1 MMAGWRTDSQYVPS
15 SSYTTG
21 FLNLPS
27 ELDIR
32 SSIRTETFRPLN
44 TSPPKEDII
53 LMAEFSEIEGPMPLV
68 TIPSIP
74 SAHVDLNDFVVKVM
88 STDYLNTS
96 GEFRVCADT
105 QMVQQDIEP
114 GIHVYVHYFT
124 LYDVRARGFVRPMC
138 LSYITADSRKLLKYF
153 SQLRQQFTTA
163 TEYLKL
169 SNLEW
174 FTMEMQGLI
183 RNLEYTKDRYIHQQR
198 NVHLSSPKKS
208 ADVVTKGVTFE
219 DIGLEDGL
227 KFETSH
233 YHTKINV
240 RDIDSDSSQV
250 RVSPG
255 YSCLSSGDYDA
266 CDGDDTSNRRA
277 SNALKTVLSDVPV
290 YNTID
295 EDDDEESLLKH
306 TTLEAVALQLMECQ
320 HILDIIKPHL
330 DKPEIEEDLNR
341 LSTEICS
348 KPQSP
353 LYKAMHRLLMLENPE
368 ENTKPSICI
377 LSLMKRNFNVMRS
390 VQMLCGIGYIGC
402 LLKLRSI
409 HEKYK
414 KSVLTLIFEDLDN
427 KIYDNPLGSL
437 FIGNIP
443 TINVIKCNSTPIS
456 PKPNPYASLCYD
468 DHFVNLLTSG
478 PSQLSTP
485 DSEYADAIE
494 TPKEGLDISEAGDC
508 LQVFPVKKDAEE
520 NDSDHSHEALTKLS
534 ATLDN
539 HNSDLYTEKMRVS
552 GEIEEAALDNHNSD
566 LSSEKKR
573 VSSDSETAVFMETT
587 EENRGVNNGEKQLN
601 IAQRGSNSS
610 SSSWSS
616 NPLYDW
622 GHFEG
627 IEEEEVVQ
635 AGIAFAL
642 GEEVQPR
649 VNINDR
655 MLTSQACRLSGL
667 IQQFCGVSH
676 CLVHALLSGR
686 PIVLAAADSY
696 KPLVMLYVRALST
709 LLPRSASQQLPVL
722 RWHTGTITNHHVK
735 QFQVMGVCIPER
747 LHVQDLMSNATL
759 NQVTVLNIETGHISG
774 VAYSGTLVRGV
785 EQYVRR
791 LFSSN
796 SALQTSL
803 QAIIISLGLKIYL
816 LYHLQLTTNR
826 STKEILK
833 GIGVAKGDW
842 DIVDNLCSI
851 VQSQIKTNL

>member
-1 MMAGWRTDSQYVPS
+1 MAGWRTDSQFVPS
-15 SSYTTG
+15 SAYTTG

-44 TSPPKEDII
+44 TSPSKEDII

-74 SAHVDLNDFVVKVM
+74 STHVDLNDFVVKVM

-138 LSYITADSRKLLKYF
+138 LSYITTDSRKLLKYF

-174 FTMEMQGLI
+174 FSMEMQGLI
-183 RNLEYTKDRYIHQQR
+183 KNLEYTKDRYIHLQR
-198 NVHLSSPKKS
+198 NVHQTSPRQSS
-208 ADVVTKGVTFE
+208 DVMAKGVTLD

-227 KFETSH
+227 KLETSS
-233 YHTKINV
+233 YRKKISF
-240 RDIDSDSSQV
+240 RDFDNDSSHV

-255 YSCLSSGDYDA
+255 YSCLSSPGDYDS
-266 CDGDDTSNRRA
+266 CDSGDLMNRSA
-277 SNALKTVLSDVPV
+277 SNVFKTMLADVPA

-306 TTLEAVALQLMECQ
+306 TTLEAVAMQLMECQ

-330 DKPEIEEDLNR
+330 DKKEIEEDLNR
-341 LSTEICS
+341 LCTEICS

-353 LYKAMHRLLMLENPE
+353 LYKAMHRLLMLEKPE
-368 ENTKPSICI
+368 ENAKPSICI
-377 LSLMKRNFNVMRS
+377 LSLMKRNFSVMRS
-390 VQMLCGIGYIGC
+390 VQMLCGMGYVGC

-414 KSVLTLIFEDLDN
+414 KSVLTLIFEDLDSQ
-427 KIYDNPLGSL
+427 IYDNPLGSL

-443 TINVIKCNSTPIS
+443 TINVIKSNNNPVS
-456 PKPNPYASLCYD
+456 PKPNPYSSLCYD

-485 DSEYADAIE
+485 ESEYADAIE
-494 TPKEGLDISEAGDC
+494 TPREGPDISEAVDC
-508 LQVFPVKKDAEE
+508 LQVFPVKKDNGEE
-520 NDSDHSHEALTKLS
+520 ESDSISQDNPNS
-534 ATLDN
+534 A
-539 HNSDLYTEKMRVS
+539 S
-552 GEIEEAALDNHNSD
+552 
-566 LSSEKKR
+566 SSENR
-573 VSSDSETAVFMETT
+573 RISSDSAVTDFQETT
-587 EENRGVNNGEKQLN
+587 EDNNDGINNGEKQPSLV
-601 IAQRGSNSS
+601 QRGSNSS

-616 NPLYDW
+616 NPQYDW

-627 IEEEEVVQ
+627 IEEEELVQ
-635 AGIAFAL
+635 AGVAFAL

-649 VNINDR
+649 VNIDDR

-803 QAIIISLGLKIYL
+803 QAITISLGLKIYL

-826 STKEILK
+826 STREILK

-842 DIVDNLCSI
+842 DIVDNLCTI
-851 VQSQIKTNL
+851 VQNQIKTNL